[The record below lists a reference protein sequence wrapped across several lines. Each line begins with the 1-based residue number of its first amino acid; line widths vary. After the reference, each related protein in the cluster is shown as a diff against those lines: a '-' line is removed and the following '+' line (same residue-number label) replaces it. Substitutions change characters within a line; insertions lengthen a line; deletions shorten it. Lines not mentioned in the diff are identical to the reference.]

1 VLVKNW
7 MSKPAIIVKAD
18 AMLADAVHLL
28 QKHEIHTLPVMK
40 GARLAGIVTDRDL
53 KNASV
58 PDAWLATSPHGAD
71 RLLQKEISEIMTI
84 NPVTVCDNQTIE
96 DTAELFLVHNISGL
110 PVTNQARQVVG
121 VITKND
127 LFRFILTTIGMG
139 KDGIQFA
146 FEMVDR
152 PGCVQAVSDI
162 IRDYGGR
169 IGAIF
174 STRERAQRGYRQA
187 YIRIYDLDRP
197 GLARLKEVLGEKVT
211 MLYIINQREKMSEIF

>member
-1 VLVKNW
+1 MLVKNW

-28 QKHEIHTLPVMK
+28 QKHEIQTLPVMK
-40 GARLAGIVTDRDL
+40 GTRLAGIVTDRDL

-58 PDAWLATSPHGAD
+58 PDARSATSPHGAD
-71 RLLQKEISEIMTI
+71 RFLQKKISEIMTM
-84 NPVTVCDNQTIE
+84 NPVAVCDNQTIE
-96 DTAELFLVHNISGL
+96 DTAELLLVHNISGL
-110 PVTNQARQVVG
+110 PVINQDRQVVG

-139 KDGIQFA
+139 KEGIQLA

-152 PGCVQAVSDI
+152 PGCIQAVSDI

-169 IGAIF
+169 IGTIF
-174 STRERAQRGYRQA
+174 STRERAQRGCRQA
-187 YIRIYDLDRP
+187 YIRIYDIDSP
-197 GLARLKEVLGEKVT
+197 GLARLKEVLGKKVK
-211 MLYIINQREKMSEIF
+211 MRYIINHRAKMSEIF